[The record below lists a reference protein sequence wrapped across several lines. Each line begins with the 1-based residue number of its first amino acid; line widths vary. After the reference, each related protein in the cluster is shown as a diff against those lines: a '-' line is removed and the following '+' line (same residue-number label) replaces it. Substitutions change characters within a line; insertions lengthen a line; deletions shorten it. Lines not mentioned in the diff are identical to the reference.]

1 MWTCFDSICINLGM
15 VKEVSLYEDTI
26 LFQYNEGGV
35 TVKFKDSEEAASEF
49 ERIKNILTQN
59 TVSYEMY

>member
-1 MWTCFDSICINLGM
+1 M